1 MTVSKDPRDSLR
13 INMPLEE
20 ALKIGKLLGAKYG
33 AVALCR
39 DGHRS
44 SQMIEQALMSG
55 IISTGGDV
63 YLAGECPAPA
73 MPFMCTGSDCYV
85 SIAADDPEQVS
96 GINIHNPNGS
106 YFDEGQI
113 HSLLSRE
120 ERIYYPEYSGL
131 GQTYKIY
138 GMFGK
143 YLDGISRVIRR
154 CNCQFVMDGA
164 YSLSTS
170 YAARILTFYDS
181 ESIMINRTSTSLLK
195 PIGEYSY
202 YDVVHAME
210 SYPYSLGA
218 ALNND
223 GSKVVM
229 FDEDRRRIPSVTL
242 AAMLV
247 EITGATQVTAP
258 LDISLSVD
266 DILGSSGIIVKTE
279 RNIKHVVD
287 QMVVNKSELG
297 MDSHGRIVFTD
308 MSYTPDGIMAML
320 KVGEFSLEERICD
333 FVDRIPSYPRFTE
346 QVPFNVPE
354 DDLRKAMDMEISA
367 AEYDSIIRMD
377 AIRLDFE
384 NGWILFDVNSRDQ
397 CVEILCEARDNVY
410 AIGLMDIA
418 KSIVESAIR
427 SLD

>member
-1 MTVSKDPRDSLR
+1 MTDSSDPRDSLR

-20 ALKIGKLLGAKYG
+20 ALKIGKLLGSRYG

-85 SIAADDPEQVS
+85 SIAADEPEQVS
-96 GINIHNPNGS
+96 GINIHNPDGS

-113 HSLLSRE
+113 HALLSRE
-120 ERIYYPEYSGL
+120 ERIFYPEYTEL
-131 GQTYKIY
+131 GQVHKIY

-143 YLDGISRVIRR
+143 YLDGISRVIKR
-154 CNCQFVMDGA
+154 CSCQFVLDGTHEIP
-164 YSLSTS
+164 TS
-170 YAARILTFYDS
+170 YISRILSFYDS
-181 ESIMINRTSTSLLK
+181 DSIMINRTNTTFVK
-195 PIGEYSY
+195 PIAEDSY
-202 YDVVHAME
+202 YDVIYAMD

-229 FDEDRRRIPSVTL
+229 FDEDHRLIPAHTL
-242 AAMLV
+242 GAMMA
-247 EITGATQVTAP
+247 EITGVGQITAP

-266 DILGSSGIIVKTE
+266 DLAGSSSIVVKTK

-287 QMVVNKSELG
+287 HMVANKSGLG
-297 MDSHGRIVFTD
+297 MDTHGRIVFADT
-308 MSYTPDGIMAML
+308 SFSPDGILTML
-320 KVGEFSLEERICD
+320 KLGEHAFEEKICD
-333 FVDRIPSYPRFTE
+333 FVDRVPLYPRFTE
-346 QVPFNVPE
+346 RIPFNVPE
-354 DDLRKAMDMEISA
+354 EDLRVAMDVELAA

-377 AIRLDFE
+377 AVRLDFD
-384 NGWILFDVNSRDQ
+384 NGWVMFDINSRDQ
-397 CVEILCEARDNVY
+397 CVDVLCEARDNVY

-418 KSIVESAIR
+418 TSLVDSALR